1 MYIGR
6 GHGGRGNICL
16 KRNRKETKV
25 EIKKIKKRK
34 YTRYKT
40 VKVENVKYM
49 QTR

>member
-25 EIKKIKKRK
+25 EIKQKKEKR
-34 YTRYKT
+34 YTT
-40 VKVENVKYM
+40 IIVKSLKYM
-49 QTR
+49 QSR